1 MQTWVA
7 FKSATN
13 LLLPIK
19 IQKAFEIFVTFVGK
33 NQISFGL
40 RQSVKSQDISQWH
53 IIFFFQDFLTLLLN
67 NKSARGSRRSNCGFL
82 SVQLVH
88 STIVAKNL

>member
-40 RQSVKSQDISQWH
+40 RQSVKRYQSVAYYIFLPRFFDI
-53 IIFFFQDFLTLLLN
+53 T
-67 NKSARGSRRSNCGFL
+67 AE
-82 SVQLVH
+82 
-88 STIVAKNL
+88 

>member
-40 RQSVKSQDISQWH
+40 RQETSQLWQQPPTHIFPRFFDI
-53 IIFFFQDFLTLLLN
+53 T
-67 NKSARGSRRSNCGFL
+67 AE
-82 SVQLVH
+82 
-88 STIVAKNL
+88 

>member
-40 RQSVKSQDISQWH
+40 RQSVSHKISVSG
-53 IIFFFQDFLTLLLN
+53 ILYFSSKIF
-67 NKSARGSRRSNCGFL
+67 
-82 SVQLVH
+82 
-88 STIVAKNL
+88 